1 MPFHGHHSSHSSSS
15 QQNAQQGQVGAAA
28 GIFQAAQALGS
39 IGAPAGNLRTATS
52 GTTTAGTDSLY
63 PSGGNLTTS
72 TSNSTGSSAPPTPKY
87 SAPSSKTANNTLGA
101 GAGAGA
107 GAGSAMSNTQ
117 QFETPRRSQPYGRQ
131 SDELHLTPGTA
142 PGQRG
147 PLSPREYPSGG
158 PPRIALEQATPET
171 SQYHTGGGVPISL
184 QTGANRPGP
193 LAANTAPT
201 IPTISQP
208 GSQDSYSTP
217 SRTSTLGH
225 SHSYSRSSP
234 NTAYDSQNYV
244 PFSTTPSG
252 SEPPQYS
259 SPANLKYTPQQR
271 NVSSTPLGLA
281 DIRPRADS
289 NLSES
294 LPGANPYSYDG
305 ANAVPTNS
313 NYLAPWA
320 IYAFDWCKWPAQH
333 NDAGKVAVGSY
344 LEDGHNFVS
353 NNQP

>member
-1 MPFHGHHSSHSSSS
+1 
-15 QQNAQQGQVGAAA
+15 
-28 GIFQAAQALGS
+28 
-39 IGAPAGNLRTATS
+39 
-52 GTTTAGTDSLY
+52 
-63 PSGGNLTTS
+63 
-72 TSNSTGSSAPPTPKY
+72 
-87 SAPSSKTANNTLGA
+87 
-101 GAGAGA
+101 
-107 GAGSAMSNTQ
+107 MSNAP

-131 SDELHLTPGTA
+131 PDELHLTPGSTA
-142 PGQRG
+142 AQRG
-147 PLSPREYPSGG
+147 QLSPREYSSGG
-158 PPRIALEQATPET
+158 PPRISLEQSTPET
-171 SQYHTGGGVPISL
+171 SQYQTGSGVPTTAQTGGNRSGSL
-184 QTGANRPGP
+184 ATT
-193 LAANTAPT
+193 TAPS
-201 IPTISQP
+201 IPTTSQS

-217 SRTSTLGH
+217 SRSNTLSH
-225 SHSYSRSSP
+225 SHNYSRSSP
-234 NTAYDSQNYV
+234 NTAYDGQNYV
-244 PFSTTPSG
+244 PFSNTPSG

-259 SPANLKYTPQQR
+259 SPSNLKYTPQQR
-271 NVSSTPLGLA
+271 NVSNTPLGLA

-353 NNQP
+353 RPS